1 MANSSCHSVGG
12 PNRRAI
18 RPDHRPVRACRAGTR
33 SVVQS
38 AGSGC
43 TRTAPSNQQGEY
55 SVPALV
61 ARSRSGF
68 VSRSVVLSGI
78 EFARQIARGSV
89 FLLAL
94 TLPALALNPAY
105 QISQY
110 AHTSWTHDKG
120 INAVR
125 RIKQAPNSYL
135 WLATRTGLLRFDGV
149 RITTF
154 KAGPEDGLESSTT
167 QDLVFDPDGSIW
179 VATLGGG
186 LAHYQKGRFHTYRVK
201 DGLPADDIGCI
212 YRDSRGTLWVGTWG
226 AGIARMVNGQ
236 FEKLP
241 LAIPPSRITAL
252 LESADHSLWIA
263 TEGYGI
269 FRLQNGNL
277 TSFTVTEGLP
287 DNRLLALYLD
297 HAGTVWTAGWKG
309 ISSWNGARFVAQPT
323 VNALLS
329 RSQANSCIEDRNG
342 NLWVASPS
350 GLFRA
355 HGEEVSQV
363 DSSTVLSSD
372 YVSDVYEDREGNI
385 WAGTR
390 GGVDRF
396 RDGQVQIVLSRQKG
410 PIVAD
415 NQGVW
420 MASNQQIKRI
430 AAGTVRTWPLSLPP
444 GSAPFTLLA
453 KPAAGLLIGFDKGIG
468 SWTSEHAYLTSELSG
483 LHARCFVRAHDG
495 SIWIGTSD
503 RGLLRW
509 AASAGSRSL
518 TETGVPDRFITTL
531 AEDRKGAIW
540 AGSISGGLYRLA
552 GGNVQHFGRDEGLLS
567 PEIYAL
573 FVDGNGELWI
583 GSVGGLSWFQN
594 GRIYTVNSQQ
604 GLPADQVFAILDDSY
619 DRLWFTGFA
628 GIAAIDKKSLADWAA
643 GQRPNLNPILYGSAQ
658 GIQMSTVERA
668 FPDAARTPDGH
679 LWFSIENGLAEVTP
693 PPPGN
698 SRPLQFPV
706 LVEDVIADGVPG
718 TESGRLRIAP
728 GTRSVELR
736 YTALTLSDAEVVRFR
751 YRLEGLDN
759 DWVYADTRRL
769 AFYNNLKPGAY
780 TFRVAAHVG
789 EEQWKESP
797 ALLIEQLPFFYQTW
811 EFMLLASAAALSLAI
826 FAYWLRIRQIT
837 QEFNARL
844 KERVGERT
852 RIARDFHDSTLQ
864 NFQAV
869 LMGLSALRYLI
880 PERPDVQGKIEGVCE
895 QARNAITEGRD
906 AIQGLR
912 SSTLVANDLARAI
925 SMLGEGL
932 AADQNGQNSPEFRVS
947 VGGNSK
953 DLPPLVRDEVFW
965 IAAEALR
972 NAFRHAQA
980 KGIEVEIR
988 YGPRQFRLRV
998 LDDGKGID
1006 QAILKVGGRT
1016 GHHGLPGINE
1026 RAELAGGKLCV
1037 WSQLDSGT
1045 RIELTIPASIAYR
1058 RPASRAAATEKETE

>member
-1 MANSSCHSVGG
+1 
-12 PNRRAI
+12 
-18 RPDHRPVRACRAGTR
+18 
-33 SVVQS
+33 
-38 AGSGC
+38 
-43 TRTAPSNQQGEY
+43 
-55 SVPALV
+55 
-61 ARSRSGF
+61 
-68 VSRSVVLSGI
+68 VLSLY
-78 EFARQIARGSV
+78 FARLQLALRRPLGLMSVRQILRSNFKFARRTCRGSV
-89 FLLAL
+89 LLLVFAL
-94 TLPALALNPAY
+94 SALALNPAY

-110 AHTSWTHDKG
+110 AHTSWTQDKG
-120 INAVR
+120 IMAVR
-125 RIKQAPNSYL
+125 RIKQAPDGYL
-135 WLATRTGLLRFDGV
+135 WLATRTGLVRFDGV

-154 KAGPEDGLESSTT
+154 KAGSEPGLESSTI
-167 QDLVFDPDGSIW
+167 QDLLFDPDGSIW

-186 LAHYQKGRFHTYRVK
+186 LAHYQARKFHTYRVK
-201 DGLPADDIGCI
+201 DGLPSDEIGCL

-241 LAIPPSRITAL
+241 LAIPPSRITAFL
-252 LESADHSLWIA
+252 DGPDHSLWIA

-269 FRLQNGNL
+269 FRLQNGVL
-277 TSFTVTEGLP
+277 TSFTARDGLP
-287 DNRLLALYLD
+287 ENRILALYRD
-297 HAGTVWTAGWKG
+297 YAGTIWTAGWKG
-309 ISSWNGARFVAQPT
+309 ISFWNGTRFVAHSA

-329 RSQANSCIEDRNG
+329 GGQANSCIKDHDG

-350 GLFRA
+350 GLFRV
-355 HGEEVSQV
+355 HGEEVSRM
-363 DSSTVLSSD
+363 DRSTGLSSV
-372 YVSDVYEDREGNI
+372 YVSDVYEGREGNI

-390 GGVDRF
+390 GGLDRF
-396 RDGQVQIVLSRQKG
+396 WDGQVRIIVTPQKG

-415 NQGVW
+415 EKGVW

-430 AAGTVRTWPLSLPP
+430 DASTVRAWPLSLPP
-444 GSAPFTLLA
+444 GSTPFTLLS
-453 KPAAGLLIGFDKGIG
+453 KPDAGLLIGFDKGVG
-468 SWTSEHAYLTSELSG
+468 SWSSEHTYLASELSG
-483 LHARCFVRAHDG
+483 LDVRSLLWAHDG
-495 SIWIGTSD
+495 SIWIGTAN

-518 TETGVPDRFITTL
+518 KQTGVPDRFITTL
-531 AEDRKGAIW
+531 AEDRTGAVW
-540 AGSISGGLYRLA
+540 AGSIQGGGLYRLA

-573 FVDGNGELWI
+573 LIDGAGQLWI
-583 GSVGGLSWFQN
+583 GSVGGLSWFHD
-594 GRIYTVNSQQ
+594 GRIQTVNSQQ

-643 GQRPNLNPILYGSAQ
+643 GRRHDLNPTLYGSNQ
-658 GIQMSTVERA
+658 GIQISTVSRA

-679 LWFSIENGLAEVTP
+679 LWFSIADGLAEVTP
-693 PPPGN
+693 PAPGA
-698 SRPLQFPV
+698 SAPRLLSV
-706 LVEDVIADGVPG
+706 LVEDVTADGAPRTEPG
-718 TESGRLRIAP
+718 RIRMP
-728 GTRSVELR
+728 SGTRSVEFR
-736 YTALTLSDAEVVRFR
+736 YTALTLSYAEAVRFR
-751 YRLEGLDN
+751 YRLEGFDN

-780 TFRVAAHVG
+780 TFRVAARVG
-789 EEQWKESP
+789 EEQWQESP
-797 ALLIEQLPFFYQTW
+797 ALVVEQLPFLYQTW
-811 EFMLLASAAALSLAI
+811 GFMVLASAAVLSLAI
-826 FAYWLRIRQIT
+826 IAFRLRVRQIT
-837 QEFNARL
+837 QEFNIRL

-852 RIARDFHDSTLQ
+852 RIARDFHDTTLQ
-864 NFQAV
+864 NFQAA
-869 LMGLSALRYLI
+869 LMRFSAVGYLI
-880 PERPDVQGKIEGVCE
+880 PERPDVQEKIEGVCE

-912 SSTLVANDLARAI
+912 SSTVVANDLARAI

-947 VGGNSK
+947 VEGKSR
-953 DLPPLVRDEVFW
+953 DLPPLVRDEVYR

-980 KGIEVEIR
+980 KGIGVEIR
-988 YGPRQFRLRV
+988 YAPRQFRLCV

-1006 QAILKVGGRT
+1006 PAILKVGRRT

-1045 RIELTIPASIAYR
+1045 RIELTIPASIAYSK
-1058 RPASRAAATEKETE
+1058 PARRAAASGKETG